1 MHCGSCDHVWQ
12 RPDAPTDAFS
22 LIVGSASAGAMPAP
36 GRRPS
41 GGPQRALRFEVQ
53 LPIRFRAVGA
63 SGWERGTT
71 VNISQSGMLCR
82 CERPVP
88 ARTDVEVLV
97 ELTASRGATD
107 PVTLIRCV
115 GQTARSVPP
124 VRPGAYAAMGIT
136 VREYRAD

>member
-1 MHCGSCDHVWQ
+1 M
-12 RPDAPTDAFS
+12 
-22 LIVGSASAGAMPAP
+22 
-36 GRRPS
+36 
-41 GGPQRALRFEVQ
+41 
-53 LPIRFRAVGA
+53 PIRFRAVGA

-88 ARTDVEVLV
+88 AGTDVEVLV
-97 ELTASRGATD
+97 ELTASPGATG
-107 PVTLIRCV
+107 PATLIRCA

-136 VREYRAD
+136 VREYRAHDADDQTLASMDVKQGAKQ

>member
-1 MHCGSCDHVWQ
+1 M
-12 RPDAPTDAFS
+12 
-22 LIVGSASAGAMPAP
+22 
-36 GRRPS
+36 
-41 GGPQRALRFEVQ
+41 
-53 LPIRFRAVGA
+53 RFRAVGA
-63 SGWERGTT
+63 SDWAHGTA

-97 ELTASRGATD
+97 ELAASPGA
-107 PVTLIRCV
+107 PGPATLIRCA